1 MSQISVHDDHVTLDY
16 DLLELPTAQHKAGL
30 AGLLVMIESLRR
42 RKIEPLP
49 LVSVS
54 TGTVRVTFTEK
65 SLGTVMDDLF
75 DARWRETLV
84 RQKWAGK
91 TPKRVEEITVET
103 DGKTKTEKRFVYD
116 IVQPA
121 GAFLQTFYADGDGV
135 WTALWRTMVW
145 TILRGIPKTRTVYN
159 ERADGKPSAETGR
172 VWNNLRKAAK
182 NRAKNQILTEKLTS
196 SLFIGAEADNPERV
210 PFVGAV
216 EDNLLLHFWP
226 LVSLI
231 FVPRELQVK
240 RKEETIQINRNTEL
254 GYVLAI
260 PEPADLEGFKE
271 DVIGLLRGLDPTKSG
286 YRPRDARIDIF
297 EESGLEYLH
306 HFARNK
312 TESKDDFVF
321 SLHAVE
327 LYHIH
332 KQGNRIRQLAADR
345 ILPRPDVITEYEQVR
360 DGLSNPFFKMIHLRN
375 ILTGVPW
382 YTGADAVFRFQPM
395 PIFVRCARTPRDVRF
410 FGRDVRHKLSTIAKT
425 IETKKGANLMTE
437 RDHEDQLALLVH
449 RLIQQYIRRRTE
461 EKSGKKFEAF
471 KKNKD
476 ENNRINYPREYR
488 EALEKVATD
497 AFLAMRG
504 RRDQDFVEYF
514 TGTICSVPQFL
525 PREDYLTVANKLMD
539 DWQTIKTLSML
550 AISASSYISQ
560 PSTKK
565 EG

>member
-1 MSQISVHDDHVTLDY
+1 MSQITVQDDHVTLDY
-16 DLLELPTAQHKAGL
+16 DLFELPTAQHKAGL

-42 RKIEPLP
+42 RKIEPIP
-49 LVSVS
+49 EVSVS
-54 TGTVRVTFTEK
+54 TATVRVTFTEK
-65 SLGTVMDDLF
+65 SLRTVMDDLF

-84 RQKWAGK
+84 RQKWTGQ
-91 TPKRVEEITVET
+91 TPKRIDEVTVET
-103 DGKTKTEKRFVYD
+103 AGKTKTEKRFVYD
-116 IVQPA
+116 IVQPT

-135 WTALWRTMVW
+135 WAALWRSMVR
-145 TILRGIPKTRTVYN
+145 TILRGIPRTRTVYN

-172 VWNNLRKAAK
+172 VWTKLRKAAQK
-182 NRAKNQILTEKLTS
+182 RAKNQILTDKLTS
-196 SLFIGAEADNPERV
+196 SLLVGAEANNPERV

-226 LVSLI
+226 LVALI
-231 FVPRELQVK
+231 FVPRELRVK
-240 RKEETIQINRNTEL
+240 RTEEAIQIKRDTEL

-260 PEPADLEGFKE
+260 PEPADLKAFTE

-286 YRPRDARIDIF
+286 YRPRDARIDLF

-306 HFARNK
+306 HFAKNK
-312 TESKDDFVF
+312 TERQEDFIF

-327 LYHIH
+327 LYHLQ
-332 KQGNRIRQLAADR
+332 KQGNRIRQLTADR
-345 ILPRPDVITEYEQVR
+345 ILPRPDVISDYEQVR
-360 DGLSNPFFKMIHLRN
+360 GGLSNPFFKMIHLRN
-375 ILTGVPW
+375 ILAGTPW
-382 YTGADAVFRFQPM
+382 YTGAEAVFRTQPM
-395 PIFVRCARTPRDVRF
+395 PIFVRCAKTPRDARF
-410 FGRDVRHKLSTIAKT
+410 FGRDVKHKLSTIAKT

-461 EKSGKKFEAF
+461 EKSGKKFKEF
-471 KKNKD
+471 KDNKG

-525 PREDYLTVANKLMD
+525 PPEDYLTVANKLMD

-550 AISASSYISQ
+550 AISANSYISE